1 MKRLIVI
8 LFAVGISACKPADDK
23 KAKAVEEM
31 ERLETHRQKALE
43 KATQGTVPKPKPST
57 FDPTAP
63 AKPVPPEEP

>member
-1 MKRLIVI
+1 MNRLFVI
-8 LFAVGISACKPADDK
+8 LLGFWISACKPADDK

>member
-1 MKRLIVI
+1 MNRLLAII
-8 LFAVGISACKPADDK
+8 LAVGASACKPAVDQK
-23 KAKAVEEM
+23 QESVQEM

-63 AKPVPPEEP
+63 IKPVAPEAP

>member
-1 MKRLIVI
+1 MKRLLAII
-8 LFAVGISACKPADDK
+8 LAVGASACKPAVDQ
-23 KAKAVEEM
+23 KAEAVKEM

-63 AKPVPPEEP
+63 VKPVPPEEP